1 MKLDKLGEKLFENF
15 WGGGYQPRTFVGR
28 GALKAARLAVAVLR
42 DVREG
47 GFGPRAASLAYTTL
61 VTFVPLLAITFSVLK
76 GFGVHDAL
84 EPSLR
89 AWLEP
94 LGEEAG
100 DISRRIVGFVE
111 NIKVG
116 VLGAIGIAF
125 LLFGVISMMKK
136 LEDAFNDIWR
146 VARARSFMRRVRDYM
161 VVLLL
166 APLSL
171 FLSVAMTASLKHA
184 DFAWKWLNLDLVDG
198 AMERVFS
205 VVPWMLFVLAFAAL
219 YVFMPN
225 TRVRPIPALAAGLV
239 TAVIWKTLGKIFG
252 MFVASSASYAA
263 IYSVFAALVLFMIWV
278 YLGWLVVLI
287 GAAVSYYL
295 QNPSNQP
302 LSRRIKNLSLRVKE
316 KIALQVCAEV
326 GKEFYKE
333 QHGLSLTELSARL
346 KMPALAVFDVV
357 EDLARQGVLAATG
370 AKIRQYIP
378 GRPFDTTSINDML
391 LAIRSADETG
401 VLRAQKIHASPGVNA
416 AVKIA
421 EKAMDR
427 ELGKFTLKQL
437 ATGSI
442 PS

>member
-1 MKLDKLGEKLFENF
+1 MKLDKLGEKFFENF
-15 WGGGYQPRTFVGR
+15 WGDALHTRTFLAR
-28 GALKAARLAVAVLR
+28 GGLKTARFVVAVLR

-47 GFGPRAASLAYTTL
+47 NFAQRAASLAYTTL

-84 EPSLR
+84 EPSLQ
-89 AWLEP
+89 AWLAP
-94 LGEEAG
+94 MGEEAG
-100 DISRRIVGFVE
+100 DIARRIVGFVE

-116 VLGAIGIAF
+116 VLGAVGTAL

-146 VARARSFMRRVRDYM
+146 VVKARSFMRRIRDYM

-171 FLSVAMTASLKHA
+171 FLSVAMTTSLKHA
-184 DFAWKWLNLDLVDG
+184 DFAWKWLELDLVDS

-205 VVPWMLFVLAFAAL
+205 VVPWVLFVLAFAAL
-219 YVFMPN
+219 YIFMPN
-225 TRVRPIPALAAGLV
+225 TRVKAVPGLVAGLV
-239 TAVIWKTLGKIFG
+239 TAVIWKTLGKLFG
-252 MFVASSASYAA
+252 MFVVGSASYAA
-263 IYSVFAALVLFMIWV
+263 IYSVFAALILFMIWV
-278 YLGWLVVLI
+278 YAGWMVVLI
-287 GAAVSYYL
+287 GAAVGYYL
-295 QNPSNQP
+295 QNPSNQS
-302 LSRRIKNLSLRVKE
+302 LSRAIKNLSLRVKE

-326 GKEFYKE
+326 GREFYKQ
-333 QHGLSLTELSARL
+333 QHGLTLSELSSRL

-357 EDLARQGVLAATG
+357 EDLAGQGVLAATG
-370 AKIRQYIP
+370 AKVRQYIP

-401 VLRAQKIHASPGVNA
+401 ILRAQKIHASPAVNA

-421 EKAMDR
+421 EKAMDK

>member
-1 MKLDKLGEKLFENF
+1 MKLDKLGEKFFENF
-15 WGGGYQPRTFVGR
+15 WGDALQTRTFLARAG
-28 GALKAARLAVAVLR
+28 LKTARLVVAVLR

-89 AWLEP
+89 AWLAP
-94 LGEEAG
+94 LGDEAG
-100 DISRRIVGFVE
+100 DISRRIIGFVE

-146 VARARSFMRRVRDYM
+146 VARARSFMRRIRDYM

-171 FLSVAMTASLKHA
+171 FLSVAMTTSLKHA
-184 DFAWKWLNLDLVDG
+184 DFAWQWLSLDLVDG

-205 VVPWMLFVLAFAAL
+205 IVPWILFMLAFAAL
-219 YVFMPN
+219 YIFMPN
-225 TRVRPIPALAAGLV
+225 TRVKAVPGLVAGAV
-239 TAVIWKTLGKIFG
+239 TAVIWKVLGKLFG
-252 MFVASSASYAA
+252 IFVAGSASYAA
-263 IYSVFAALVLFMIWV
+263 IYSVFATLILFMIWV
-278 YLGWLVVLI
+278 YAGWMVVLV

-295 QNPSNQP
+295 QNPSNQS
-302 LSRRIKNLSLRVKE
+302 LSRSIKNLSLRVKE

-326 GKEFYKE
+326 GREFYKQ
-333 QHGLSLTELSARL
+333 QHGLSLAELSSRL

-357 EDLARQGVLAATG
+357 EDLAKQGVLAATG
-370 AKIRQYIP
+370 TKVRQYIP

-401 VLRAQKIHASPGVNA
+401 VLRAQKIHASPAVNA

-421 EKAMDR
+421 EKAMDK